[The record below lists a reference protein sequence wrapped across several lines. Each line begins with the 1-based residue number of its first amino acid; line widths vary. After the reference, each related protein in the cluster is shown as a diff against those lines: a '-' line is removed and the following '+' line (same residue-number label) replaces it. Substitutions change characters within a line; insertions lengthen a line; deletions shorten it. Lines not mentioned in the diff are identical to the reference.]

1 MSALGILLPGEF
13 EGGQTEL
20 EGARGELVAASGER
34 VLENVALVLL
44 EIFDDVA
51 LGVLE

>member
-1 MSALGILLPGEF
+1 MPALGVLLPSEF
-13 EGGQTEL
+13 EGGETEL
-20 EGARGELVAASGER
+20 EGAHGEFVAAGGEG